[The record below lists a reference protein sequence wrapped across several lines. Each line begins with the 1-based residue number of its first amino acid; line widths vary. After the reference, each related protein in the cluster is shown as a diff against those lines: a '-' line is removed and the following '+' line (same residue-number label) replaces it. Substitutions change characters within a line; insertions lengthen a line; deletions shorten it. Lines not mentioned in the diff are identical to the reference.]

1 MTGLAFPKPVTVRKA
16 PQQLR
21 RTPMRRT
28 NPKRRAKLYTRN
40 YGERGNAV
48 REMSCLL
55 NAAGGCWGP
64 IEAAHSLGRG
74 MGGMNGDRRHL
85 VPMCRG
91 HHRISG
97 ALATSDFVARYKID
111 LHAEAERIAA
121 ELDACGI
128 P

>member
-16 PQQLR
+16 PRQLR

-28 NPKRRAKLYTRN
+28 NPKRRAKLYARN
-40 YGERGNAV
+40 YGERGDAV
-48 REMSCLL
+48 RGMACLL
-55 NAAGGCWGP
+55 LASGGCCGP
-64 IEAAHSLGRG
+64 IEAAHSLARG
-74 MGGMNGDRRHL
+74 MGGMNGDRRNL
-85 VPMCRG
+85 VPLCRG

-97 ALATSDFVARYKID
+97 ALAPSDFVARYNID